1 MTSLIS
7 AVFGDKSKDDD
18 KTESKDD
25 NTTESKDNTTA
36 ESKDNTTTEGSD
48 APPETNREATDNAQ
62 SDRTMAGGSQ
72 AQAKQAEVRQ
82 PQKAYEGANYIGTAG
97 VIPCPDPSVHGR
109 NTKLQEQASNAALY
123 TTRPQRKTDPRGN
136 ILGPDQKLSSAS
148 AAASLKYA
156 SPQQLPSFP
165 VVGID
170 TTASANSAANLANAH
185 HKNVELWRPDVSSA
199 AGKAALLAKDY
210 KMNPLWKP
218 EASAAGSKAALLA
231 AKDGGKVNIWTPEA
245 HAEGNSAANI
255 AMREK
260 GLSPQ
265 LDYGYTED
273 GHKKALMAATGALSG
288 RQRAG
293 STPTQPNLYPDQA
306 NSAHN
311 ALNAAR
317 GSVRDANRLGSAAM
331 EAARVKNLG
340 KNMPREMFTEHPP
353 VAIEVEEKRHQEALH
368 ASAISMAKKMYEL
381 TQARAEELAHGG
393 DGLTAAR
400 GVHGRQP
407 SARDQ
412 EVKQQATQY
421 MNLQEAAQKLAAER
435 LAKLKQPDEAA
446 IYRQYYGYDN
456 PPPKSRLSIR
466 RGRRRANSE
475 GEPVDSDDEQQSRR
489 IRSQM
494 SKFDSDIAQVDSKK
508 RQKDRDALLA
518 AAERRVQAQMHNMD
532 EKVFA
537 DTGKVPPAMME
548 EWEAKARARAAA
560 DSEARM
566 VNHGKVHIG
575 GGKFMDQSEIDAI
588 AAARLQPTLNEINE
602 AAEKQR
608 ARDEEIR
615 LDQEE
620 KKRQAQREKER
631 LAREKDEQKRLK
643 AEQKAAARNKK
654 DAEKIAAHAAKDA
667 EKAKKAEEKRVKEE
681 QRRSKE
687 VKRPTTTESAPTETA
702 STVATVAAPTEPVHA
717 TTSHDDDDIDPKSPV
732 PTAPV
737 TEGRPAIAAVPS
749 YHEEVERIGT
759 SSSSLSSSSESDL
772 YEEPSPRQSTSAVPK
787 EVVVPKEAVV
797 LEEVVD
803 EGVITAPPE
812 VVAERVLTSPV
823 TDYPEDPIPLP
834 PTLDTSTTLTGSS
847 TAPKPSEDTTRSK
860 STPSDTATLAS
871 ATPASANPAPA
882 RKESRVKSLLGKF
895 KRHPKAEASDA
906 SAKDK
911 STFVGGATLTGGAA
925 TTATDPTPAP
935 ASQPAA
941 SSTQPPATTTMT
953 TNTLTPV
960 TSAHADTHERS
971 RSRSPTY
978 VSRDSISS
986 LSSSGDE
993 GVQRG
998 RTGRRPSDLSGNEDF
1013 EEARDTFDE
1022 KLAPP
1027 PSFGTEGR
1035 VSGSPVRDSKFQE
1048 QL

>member
-1 MTSLIS
+1 MLTQY
-7 AVFGDKSKDDD
+7 
-18 KTESKDD
+18 
-25 NTTESKDNTTA
+25 
-36 ESKDNTTTEGSD
+36 
-48 APPETNREATDNAQ
+48 APGAAQ
-62 SDRTMAGGSQ
+62 
-72 AQAKQAEVRQ
+72 
-82 PQKAYEGANYIGTAG
+82 
-97 VIPCPDPSVHGR
+97 
-109 NTKLQEQASNAALY
+109 
-123 TTRPQRKTDPRGN
+123 
-136 ILGPDQKLSSAS
+136 
-148 AAASLKYA
+148 SLKYA

-165 VVGID
+165 VVGIS
-170 TTASANSAANLANAH
+170 TTGSANSAANLANTH
-185 HKNVELWRPDVSSA
+185 HKNVEIWRPDASSA
-199 AGKAALLAKDY
+199 ASKAALLAKDY

-260 GLSPQ
+260 NLVPQ

-340 KNMPREMFTEHPP
+340 KNMPREMFSEHPP

-368 ASAISMAKKMYEL
+368 ASAVSMAKKMYEI
-381 TQARAEELAHGG
+381 TQARAAEQAHGG
-393 DGLTAAR
+393 DDLTAAR

-412 EVKQQATQY
+412 EVKQQAMQY

-494 SKFDSDIAQVDSKK
+494 SKFDKDIEQVDSKK

-537 DTGKVPPAMME
+537 DTGKVSPAMME
-548 EWEAKARARAAA
+548 EWEAKARARATA

-575 GGKFMDQSEIDAI
+575 GGRFMDQSEIDAI
-588 AAARLQPTLNEINE
+588 AAARMQPTLNEITE

-620 KKRQAQREKER
+620 KKRQAQKEKER
-631 LAREKDEQKRLK
+631 LAREKEEQKRLK
-643 AEQKAAARNKK
+643 GMLISYNVFHRRCLLTFAQLS
-654 DAEKIAAHAAKDA
+654 
-667 EKAKKAEEKRVKEE
+667 KR
-681 QRRSKE
+681 Q
-687 VKRPTTTESAPTETA
+687 
-702 STVATVAAPTEPVHA
+702 
-717 TTSHDDDDIDPKSPV
+717 
-732 PTAPV
+732 
-737 TEGRPAIAAVPS
+737 
-749 YHEEVERIGT
+749 
-759 SSSSLSSSSESDL
+759 
-772 YEEPSPRQSTSAVPK
+772 
-787 EVVVPKEAVV
+787 
-797 LEEVVD
+797 
-803 EGVITAPPE
+803 PPE
-812 VVAERVLTSPV
+812 TKRMRRKLPHIQRKMPRRPRRPKRSVSRKNSAGPKKSRGLRLRRQLLQQTQSPLLLQ
-823 TDYPEDPIPLP
+823 PRSPLLRNQP
-834 PTLDTSTTLTGSS
+834 M
-847 TAPKPSEDTTRSK
+847 KPLR
-860 STPSDTATLAS
+860 
-871 ATPASANPAPA
+871 
-882 RKESRVKSLLGKF
+882 
-895 KRHPKAEASDA
+895 
-906 SAKDK
+906 
-911 STFVGGATLTGGAA
+911 
-925 TTATDPTPAP
+925 
-935 ASQPAA
+935 
-941 SSTQPPATTTMT
+941 TTMT
-953 TNTLTPV
+953 T
-960 TSAHADTHERS
+960 
-971 RSRSPTY
+971 
-978 VSRDSISS
+978 
-986 LSSSGDE
+986 
-993 GVQRG
+993 
-998 RTGRRPSDLSGNEDF
+998 
-1013 EEARDTFDE
+1013 
-1022 KLAPP
+1022 
-1027 PSFGTEGR
+1027 
-1035 VSGSPVRDSKFQE
+1035 
-1048 QL
+1048 